1 MDRLDARNE
10 PGLSTLTNMTTA
22 PAAANLASA
31 PVVAEVPVSDARV
44 RALEAEA
51 QRETLPEAIAS
62 IATVLVCGL
71 FLMTFVSQNFV
82 IPSGSMEK
90 TLLVGDHVVVDRVTF
105 APPTRWAPFV
115 HYRDIRRGDIIV
127 FLKPNP
133 ETPDMV
139 LVKRAIGIPG
149 DRIHLQHGV
158 VYLNG
163 VAQNEP
169 YAAKVRSDGD
179 PEDAYE
185 PARDDFPALGAPPS
199 SLTPELWT
207 EDEPSHVV
215 NGDLVVPP
223 GKVFAMG
230 DNRTHSLDGRY
241 WGFVPRENILGRP
254 LFNYWSFEA
263 NPDEGETQPSLG
275 QRVASFGATA
285 LHFFDK
291 TRWKR
296 TLHLIR

>member
-1 MDRLDARNE
+1 MNRLDTRNE
-10 PGLSTLTNMTTA
+10 PVITSMSSTTTPTA
-22 PAAANLASA
+22 T
-31 PVVAEVPVSDARV
+31 PVVTEVPVADGRV
-44 RALEAEA
+44 RAQEAEA

-90 TLLVGDHVVVDRVTF
+90 TLLVGDHVVVDRITF
-105 APPTRWAPFV
+105 APPTSWAPFV
-115 HYRDIRRGDIIV
+115 HYRNIRRGDVIV

-207 EDEPSHVV
+207 EEEPSHVV

-223 GKVFAMG
+223 GTVFAMG

-254 LFNYWSFEA
+254 LFNYWSYEA
-263 NPDEGETQPSLG
+263 NPDEGDIQLTMGQRIASLG
-275 QRVASFGATA
+275 STA

-296 TLHLIR
+296 TLHLIK